1 MSTLFVAFEDFILS
15 REAMFCSPETIDFYC
30 LGEKEKLRE
39 YEGEE
44 PVLEG
49 RAGATSNYCL
59 LG

>member
-1 MSTLFVAFEDFILS
+1 
-15 REAMFCSPETIDFYC
+15 MFCSPETIDFYC

-49 RAGATSNYCL
+49 RPGATSDYRL